1 VSLSSL
7 EAALWSVRLIVVD
20 VQSRQLIER
29 GYIVDLAKQPVTH
42 YSAAFSESPISQNIG
57 GHRPTNSAR
66 RSALPRS
73 SWSTVLAR
81 IHKPMH
87 KPIEATEVA

>member
-1 VSLSSL
+1 MPVPLNVV
-7 EAALWSVRLIVVD
+7 ALRGSRRVVID
-20 VQSRQLIER
+20 GAVAQLIQR
-29 GYIVDLAKQPVTH
+29 GTLVDLAEQPLRANSV
-42 YSAAFSESPISQNIG
+42 SRSESPISQNIG
-57 GHRPTNSAR
+57 GHRPTNKAR

-87 KPIEATEVA
+87 SPIDPRAAA